1 MPMPASDQWAAGA
14 APHPPRL
21 RLRCRYRCLLPL
33 WVRPCL
39 LALLSSAAR
48 STIIIVEVGVVLFVI
63 ALVAIIAIVI
73 VWPGQTYPFRCVPWS
88 NEDFERELLL
98 LLSSGCQLLLL
109 LSSGCQLSPRLV
121 LALVAGGRPSHIAAR
136 PPALQKWGA
145 KAKASLPK
153 RQKWGS
159 ALGQP

>member
-1 MPMPASDQWAAGA
+1 MHKWGSYRQSELAPQIACRLGADAGSGS
-14 APHPPRL
+14 RM
-21 RLRCRYRCLLPL
+21 
-33 WVRPCL
+33 
-39 LALLSSAAR
+39 
-48 STIIIVEVGVVLFVI
+48 
-63 ALVAIIAIVI
+63 
-73 VWPGQTYPFRCVPWS
+73 PWS

-145 KAKASLPK
+145 KASLPK